1 MKRLLTF
8 IICMAAATAIMAQ
21 QAETTVPAAKSICT
35 LSVEQ
40 PLFKTYQGAKV
51 PYRIPAIATAH
62 NGNLIAVSDYRY
74 CGGDIGFGRVDL
86 HYRISDDNG
95 LHWSKEFTM
104 AEGDGI
110 DGSTRCGYG
119 DAAIVADS
127 RSSEVLV
134 VCVTGNTVYGHSTTT
149 RQNPNRV
156 AIIRS
161 YDNGETWNAPEEITE
176 SIYSLFDKSKLGP
189 VQSLFFGSGR
199 ICQSRI
205 IKVGKYYRIYAAL
218 CARPGG
224 NRVVYSDDFG
234 RSWHSLGT
242 IDESPAPAGDEPK
255 IEELPSGDVVLSSR
269 AWGGRHYNIFNYI
282 SRRKATGLWQEV
294 AVSNEQEGG
303 VVAQQNACN
312 GEILIVDCICN
323 ANGKTIPV
331 ALQSV
336 PLGPGRSRVGIYY
349 KPLHSKFD
357 YATPVNFASDWRG
370 PYLVSEINS
379 AYSTM
384 TLQSDGRI
392 GFFYEEETY
401 GPGAAYTEM
410 YIPISVSEITKGEYR
425 VKPFNDKALMRLL
438 TPQKKK

>member
-1 MKRLLTF
+1 
-8 IICMAAATAIMAQ
+8 MALAGVFTAMAQ
-21 QAETTVPAAKSICT
+21 ESSTQRTSVPKSICT
-35 LSVEQ
+35 TSVEQ
-40 PLFKTYQGAKV
+40 PLFQTHLGDSI
-51 PYRIPAIATAH
+51 PYRIPAIATAS

-95 LHWSKEFTM
+95 LHWSPEMTM
-104 AEGDGI
+104 AEGDGV
-110 DGSTRCGYG
+110 DGSVRCGYG

-127 RSSEVLV
+127 RSQEVLV

-156 AIIRS
+156 AVIRS

-176 SIYSLFDKSKLGP
+176 SIYSLFDKSALGP

-205 IKVGKYYRIYAAL
+205 VKVGKYYRIYAAL

-234 RSWHSLGT
+234 RTWNALGN
-242 IDESPAPAGDEPK
+242 IDESPAPQGDEPK
-255 IEELPSGDVVLSSR
+255 IEELPNGDVVLSSR
-269 AWGGRHYNIFNYI
+269 AWGGRHFNIFNYI

-294 AVSNEQEGG
+294 VASQEQEGG
-303 VVAQQNACN
+303 VVAKQNACN
-312 GEILIVDCICN
+312 GEILIINTIDQSK
-323 ANGKTIPV
+323 GKTIPV
-331 ALQSV
+331 AFQSV
-336 PLGPGRSRVGIYY
+336 PLGPGRYRVGIYY
-349 KPLHSKFD
+349 KPLHSSYD
-357 YATPVNFASDWRG
+357 YVTPATFATGWEG
-370 PYLVSEINS
+370 PYVVSEINS

-384 TLQSDGRI
+384 CQQSDGRI
-392 GFFYEEETY
+392 AFFYEEETY

-410 YIPISVSEITKGEYR
+410 YRPISVSEITGGKYEA
-425 VKPFNDKALMRLL
+425 KPLNDNALKRMLHI
-438 TPQKKK
+438 KSK